1 MFEALKKANDDDAQ
15 AAEAAEQRYEAVCSG
30 LSVNEDGQAASLQ
43 DQLMAARSQVTDA
56 TTTIKTSEME
66 LKHTQKTYN
75 EKSKQANVQDSV
87 HVREKRVIEESTKK
101 CQHFTNELSKIRYEE
116 GSLEALMD
124 KRVELTN
131 EGRDIKREI
140 QKRNGYRFDF
150 VYKDPEPGF
159 DRRRVKGMLGKLV
172 RVKDRMHGVALNTC
186 GGGSM
191 YSIVTDTEITSKL
204 LLQRGQLQK
213 RVTMVPLNKINSGVL
228 NPEVV
233 RKAQQLVGRDNV
245 WSALSLIEYDE
256 EVAPAI
262 QFAFGYQL
270 VCRDLNIAKK
280 LAYNPQVR
288 TICVTLEGD
297 VVNPEGT
304 LSGGARGNQ
313 GCAILDMGGVRELET
328 RYVDVE
334 HELSQVGQ
342 KIQQLEQVAGQFN
355 KIKQQIEIENQNVQ
369 AANQRLANSTFNMN
383 QQEIDSLKEK
393 CETLKQAIIAA
404 KQSLADGNRKVKD
417 VEEKLADAKGYRE
430 RELKSAEENMKKAKK
445 KSEESSK
452 KWKLR
457 EREYE
462 TLRLSIED
470 LKTGI
475 ATSKEKLAKLEDAI
489 KSLDDDCQKL
499 EQDNAKATA
508 EVTELKQRIKEFKD
522 KMSTQNKEIKQR
534 LARKDRLLKQN
545 QDLELDI
552 KKQENEIKKVRNDNK
567 TGYDNIKALENKYP
581 WIPDEKQ
588 YFGVPKTRYDYTQTN
603 PIEAGKKVKQ
613 LTEEKEKMGRN
624 LNQKAMMLLER
635 EEEMFSQLTKRR
647 TDLEND
653 KKKLMVVIKNLDEKK
668 KRELKKAWDQVNT
681 NFGGIFSSILP
692 GADAKLV
699 PPPGQDFLKGLEVKI
714 GFNGLWKE
722 SLTELSGG
730 QRSLVAL
737 SLILAMLK
745 YKPAPLYI
753 LDEVDAALDLSHTQ
767 NIGNM
772 LKHHFKNSQ
781 FVIVSLKDGMFN
793 NANVL
798 FRTKFVDGMSC
809 VTRTVNPN
817 LGRR

>member
-1 MFEALKKANDDDAQ
+1 M
-15 AAEAAEQRYEAVCSG
+15 
-30 LSVNEDGQAASLQ
+30 
-43 DQLMAARSQVTDA
+43 
-56 TTTIKTSEME
+56 
-66 LKHTQKTYN
+66 
-75 EKSKQANVQDSV
+75 
-87 HVREKRVIEESTKK
+87 
-101 CQHFTNELSKIRYEE
+101 
-116 GSLEALMD
+116 
-124 KRVELTN
+124 
-131 EGRDIKREI
+131 
-140 QKRNGYRFDF
+140 
-150 VYKDPEPGF
+150 
-159 DRRRVKGMLGKLV
+159 
-172 RVKDRMHGVALNTC
+172 
-186 GGGSM
+186 
-191 YSIVTDTEITSKL
+191 
-204 LLQRGQLQK
+204 
-213 RVTMVPLNKINSGVL
+213 
-228 NPEVV
+228 
-233 RKAQQLVGRDNV
+233 
-245 WSALSLIEYDE
+245 
-256 EVAPAI
+256 
-262 QFAFGYQL
+262 
-270 VCRDLNIAKK
+270 
-280 LAYNPQVR
+280 
-288 TICVTLEGD
+288 
-297 VVNPEGT
+297 
-304 LSGGARGNQ
+304 
-313 GCAILDMGGVRELET
+313 
-328 RYVDVE
+328 
-334 HELSQVGQ
+334 
-342 KIQQLEQVAGQFN
+342 AGQFT
-355 KIKQQIEIENQNVQ
+355 KIKQQIELENHNLQ
-369 AANQRLANSTFNMN
+369 AANQRLANSTFNLN

-393 CETLKQAIIAA
+393 CETLKQAIVAA
-404 KQSLADGNRKVKD
+404 KESLADGNRKVKD
-417 VEEKLADAKGYRE
+417 VEAKLADAKGYRE

-445 KSEESSK
+445 KSDESSK

-457 EREYE
+457 EQEYE

-475 ATSKEKLAKLEDAI
+475 ATSQEKVANLEETI
-489 KSLDDDCQKL
+489 KSLEEDCQKL
-499 EQDNAKATA
+499 EQESAKATTD
-508 EVTELKQRIKEFKD
+508 VTDLKQRIKEMKE

-534 LARKDRLLKQN
+534 STRKDRLLKQN

-552 KKQENEIKKVRNDNK
+552 KKQENEITKVRNDNK
-567 TGYDNIKALENKYP
+567 TGYDNIHALENKYT
-581 WIPDEKQ
+581 WIPEEKQ

-603 PIEAGKKVKQ
+603 PIEAGRKVKK
-613 LTEEKEKMGRN
+613 LNEEKEKMGRN

-653 KKKLMVVIKNLDEKK
+653 KKKLMIVIKNLDEKK
-668 KRELKKAWDQVNT
+668 KRELKKAWDQVNA

-772 LKHHFKNSQ
+772 LKHHFTNSQ

-798 FRTKFVDGMSC
+798 FRTKFVDGMSA

-817 LGRR
+817 LGKRIVV